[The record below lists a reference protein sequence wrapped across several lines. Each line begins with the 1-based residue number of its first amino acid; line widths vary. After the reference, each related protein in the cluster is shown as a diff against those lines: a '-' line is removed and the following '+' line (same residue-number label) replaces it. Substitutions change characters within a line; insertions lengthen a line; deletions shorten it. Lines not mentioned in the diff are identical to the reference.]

1 MNRKINSKISNEI
14 WFSWLMSKLNSFE
27 VFKEFAL
34 GKTPKDV
41 AEMFISI
48 NKEGIRNAFK
58 RIDEEDKETLNQ
70 FQKLAECE
78 SHVFRILN
86 NQFDEVNKVK
96 YIDFKKMK
104 N

>member
-1 MNRKINSKISNEI
+1 MKRKINAKISNEI

-70 FQKLAECE
+70 FQKLAEFE